1 MYSSH
6 SKLLLLSVGAGH
18 MVCDGFVSFSIS
30 FCWLSVFISCVA
42 YRSRAELLFFP
53 GHRSLRDEQHLQY
66 LHHVLRSDR
75 AASLQYA
82 SPPLSPIS
90 IEETEDHKIII
101 SELISAKTAIHKLQY
116 EEDCAQNGYIAASA
130 DPADRQSA
138 ISSLQS
144 LVQSLESQS
153 AAPQIRQS
161 IHRIMRK
168 CLIYENWEQLHC
180 LYVG

>member
-1 MYSSH
+1 
-6 SKLLLLSVGAGH
+6 

-30 FCWLSVFISCVA
+30 FCCLSVFILCIA
-42 YRSRAELLFFP
+42 YRNGAELLFFP
-53 GHRSLRDEQHLQY
+53 GYRPLRDEQHLQY

-75 AASLQYA
+75 AASLQYV
-82 SPPLSPIS
+82 SSPIS
-90 IEETEDHKIII
+90 FLFFIEETEDHKIII
-101 SELISAKTAIHKLQY
+101 SELISAKTEIHKLQY

-130 DPADRQSA
+130 DSTERQSA
-138 ISSLQS
+138 ISALQS
-144 LVQSLESQS
+144 RVQSLESQS

-180 LYVG
+180 LYVGPREST

>member
-1 MYSSH
+1 MNSIYNIYTMFYDPIEPLLYSTSLH
-6 SKLLLLSVGAGH
+6 PS
-18 MVCDGFVSFSIS
+18 
-30 FCWLSVFISCVA
+30 
-42 YRSRAELLFFP
+42 LLFF
-53 GHRSLRDEQHLQY
+53 
-66 LHHVLRSDR
+66 
-75 AASLQYA
+75 
-82 SPPLSPIS
+82 

-130 DPADRQSA
+130 DSTDRQSA
-138 ISSLQS
+138 ISALQS
-144 LVQSLESQS
+144 RVQSLESQS

-180 LYVG
+180 LYVGVREKHVTDRRSTVFCRCPWRSRLPRKSSR